1 MSCYNSFMK
10 KIILASVIIIAAVFL
25 LPWRNVSWG
34 SMAINNNQV
43 VTVNGEAKVTIKNQ
57 IADFTAGVSAI
68 NDNKEVAVNEVNT
81 KVAALIKS
89 VKDFGIKEGDVKTQ
103 DISVYQNQDY
113 YTENGVQKVR
123 KGQWSVNNS
132 INITLRDLTKSS
144 DLADLL
150 TNSGATN
157 VYGPNFR
164 VDDTNSAEKGLYAA
178 VMKDAT
184 EKANSIALAA
194 GRKLGKVVMVNDGG
208 STSEIRPMYLQAK
221 TDVVG
226 MGSIAAPVET
236 GSQTISKTMTVSFQL
251 E

>member
-1 MSCYNSFMK
+1 MR
-10 KIILASVIIIAAVFL
+10 L
-25 LPWRNVSWG
+25 
-34 SMAINNNQV
+34 
-43 VTVNGEAKVTIKNQ
+43 GEA
-57 IADFTAGVSAI
+57 
-68 NDNKEVAVNEVNT
+68 
-81 KVAALIKS
+81 LHL
-89 VKDFGIKEGDVKTQ
+89 
-103 DISVYQNQDY
+103 
-113 YTENGVQKVR
+113 R

-194 GRKLGKVVMVNDGG
+194 GRKLGKVVMVTDGG